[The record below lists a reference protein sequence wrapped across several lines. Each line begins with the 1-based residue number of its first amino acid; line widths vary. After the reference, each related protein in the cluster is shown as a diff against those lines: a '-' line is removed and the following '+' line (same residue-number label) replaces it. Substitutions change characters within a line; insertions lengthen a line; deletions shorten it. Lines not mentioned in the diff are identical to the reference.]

1 MYALSSALG
10 VLGMYV
16 LGLLVWVI
24 VRSWVRWSR
33 KRHAPEPTVAEV
45 LAKMQR
51 NVEQVGRALGES
63 LTPALRDAIR
73 ATNELGRALCALKD
87 TPDET
92 NGGMMP

>member
-1 MYALSSALG
+1 
-10 VLGMYV
+10 
-16 LGLLVWVI
+16 
-24 VRSWVRWSR
+24 
-33 KRHAPEPTVAEV
+33 
-45 LAKMQR
+45 MQR